1 MVIETIVVS
10 SAVLV
15 ARKGKFSSL
24 RRLSIN
30 GWYLLIFSAI
40 LQGLLSREIIPMSFH
55 FVTIISTYILLIICL
70 IINIRRLSMKII
82 LIGILLN
89 FLIIVLNGGYM
100 PVSLYSLG
108 FAGYDIST
116 VTSVIL
122 DTFHSVLTKDT
133 LLPYLGDFIPIPE
146 PYWFPQ
152 VWSVGD
158 LFLMVGIFL
167 FVQDLKTSAALNKNI
182 SAKN

>member
-24 RRLSIN
+24 RRLRIN
-30 GWYLLIFSAI
+30 GWYLLIFSAV

-55 FVTIISTYILLIICL
+55 FVTVITTYILLILCL
-70 IINIRRLSMKII
+70 ILNIRRLSMKII

-89 FLIIVLNGGYM
+89 FIIIALNGGYM
-100 PVSLYSLG
+100 PVSLFSLG
-108 FAGYDIST
+108 FAGYDLST
-116 VTSVIL
+116 VTSGVL
-122 DTFHSVLTKDT
+122 DTFHSVMTKDT
-133 LLPYLGDFIPIPE
+133 LLPFLGDFIPISE

-152 VWSVGD
+152 VWSIGD
-158 LFLMVGIFL
+158 LFLMLGIFI
-167 FVQDLKTSAALNKNI
+167 FVQDLKPTSN
-182 SAKN
+182 